1 MRLSHSFA
9 LFEGYE
15 KMQRIT
21 NFKSFVGED
30 SIFLTLYLKCSSRI
44 HDSEKSINEQAH
56 WKWSFKMASVI
67 II

>member
-21 NFKSFVGED
+21 NFKSFVGEE
-30 SIFLTLYLKCSSRI
+30 SIFLTLHLKCSSRI
-44 HDSEKSINEQAH
+44 HDLEKSIYEQAH
-56 WKWSFKMASVI
+56 WKWSFKMSLVI